1 MELEEKA
8 VRLRIYMG
16 ESDHYQNLPAY
27 KAVVHFLREQGIWG
41 ATVVRGVYGFGKR
54 SVLHASTP
62 LRLSEDM
69 PIVIETVDSEMKITP
84 LLPKLGEMVRG
95 GLITV
100 EEVKV
105 VRHMG

>member
-8 VRLRIYMG
+8 VRMRIYVG
-16 ESDHYQNLPAY
+16 ESDHYQNMPAY
-27 KAVVHFLREQGIWG
+27 KAVVHYLRQQGVWG
-41 ATVVRGVYGFGKR
+41 ATVTRGIYGFGKR

-69 PIVIETVDSEMKITP
+69 PMVVESVDSEKKINS
-84 LLPKLGEMVRG
+84 LLPVISEMVRG

-105 VRHMG
+105 VRHLG